1 MRAYEIMQLS
11 ADIVQTYYQND
22 TKLFLEYVD
31 EDMLWYG
38 PARGQFLF
46 GRQAIHDAWKQESN
60 SLTFSLGSIRLDC
73 AMISP
78 ACCEVI
84 LSFPVTTHFP
94 SGKNIT
100 VSQIIH
106 ISWCE
111 RKLEGKH
118 EKQPR
123 MRVVHISNLYQQHE
137 SDRIYPVHFDQVYQG
152 YVPIVTENRRI
163 FFRGA
168 DHADYYLLSDAIQ
181 WVESA
186 AGSRHAILH
195 IGTEAIEVTASV
207 QSIEKDYPDLFVR
220 CHICYLV
227 NLRYVTQVKRF
238 KAVMADGKEVP
249 IPEKTYTAFK
259 HKVKAYWELT
269 KR

>member
-1 MRAYEIMQLS
+1 MRICFG
-11 ADIVQTYYQND
+11 T
-22 TKLFLEYVD
+22 
-31 EDMLWYG
+31 G
-38 PARGQFLF
+38 RPGGQFLS

-73 AMISP
+73 ATISP
-78 ACCEVI
+78 ACCEVM

-94 SGKNIT
+94 SGENIT
-100 VSQIIH
+100 VSQIVH

-137 SDRIYPVHFDQVYQG
+137 SDRIYPVHFNQVYQG
-152 YVPIVTENRRI
+152 YVPIATENRRI

-227 NLRYVTQVKRF
+227 NLRYVAQVKRF